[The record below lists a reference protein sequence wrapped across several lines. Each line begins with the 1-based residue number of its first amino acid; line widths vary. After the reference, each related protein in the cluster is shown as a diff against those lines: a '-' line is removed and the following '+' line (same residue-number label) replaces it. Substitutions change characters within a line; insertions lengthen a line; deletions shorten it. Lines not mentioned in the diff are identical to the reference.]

1 MEAAVYQNTTAPEG
15 IAEIEAQR
23 LRDAV
28 EIAATAQK
36 LSVDAL
42 AKILSDSDDPK
53 LLDAFQEILI
63 EAATLSGARN
73 NALHK
78 AVKAKEVAE
87 LVASK
92 QGLTKHGPRRP
103 PGGKKPA
110 HPHPNQAR

>member
-15 IAEIEAQR
+15 IAKIEAQR

-42 AKILSDSDDPK
+42 AKILSNSDDPK
-53 LLDAFQEILI
+53 LLDAFQEIRI
-63 EAATLSGARN
+63 EAAPLSGARN
-73 NALHK
+73 NALRK
-78 AVKAKEVAE
+78 AAKAKEV
-87 LVASK
+87 SK
-92 QGLTKHGPRRP
+92 QGLTKHGPRCS
-103 PGGKKPA
+103 GGGKPA